1 MSRRYAVLKKEGNFT
16 RVMYES
22 QSKNRIYVWLKG
34 HSVLDAPG
42 YTVLD
47 RATSTTWEEGN
58 FIREFEEA
66 TPLLEV
72 KAHKC
77 LTEEQVLEIIQKQR
91 EANVKRR
98 ANMASLGHKC
108 LTEEQIR
115 AIVQEELAK
124 FFNTVHERSCVQE
137 ELTDDV
143 VDTFTGIIGHWA
155 DRESKETV
163 AAHEDLWHERKGR
176 R

>member
-47 RATSTTWEEGN
+47 RAASTTWEEGN
-58 FIREFEEA
+58 FIREFEGA
-66 TPLLEV
+66 TPLVEV
-72 KAHKC
+72 KA
-77 LTEEQVLEIIQKQR
+77 
-91 EANVKRR
+91 
-98 ANMASLGHKC
+98 HKC